1 MIYTLIILPNY
12 VSLEIILLISRS
24 LKIEGNFSHGLKY
37 GGVSVKKRKYLTQ
50 NEIDRLLEASRKGSF
65 PKRDECFI
73 QMCFIHGFRV
83 SELCHLKF
91 SDINLIDKVVHVN
104 RLKSGLKTTHPLL
117 ASEIKL
123 LKAWLEERVTWR
135 GCESPW
141 IFLSQKGGPLSRQQ
155 VYNMMKKFGS
165 LASIAVSLNPHML
178 RHSCGYALANR
189 GTDTRLIQ
197 DYLGHRNIQHTVLY
211 TSSNHRRFAEVWQ
224 KEL

>member
-1 MIYTLIILPNY
+1 MAIFITH
-12 VSLEIILLISRS
+12 
-24 LKIEGNFSHGLKY
+24 GMFS
-37 GGVSVKKRKYLTQ
+37 GVSILEKRKYLTQ
-50 NEIDRLLEASRKGSF
+50 NEIDRLLEASRSGNF

-83 SELCHLKF
+83 SELCTLKF
-91 SDINLIDKVVHVN
+91 SDINLTDKVVHVN

-117 ASEIKL
+117 SSEIAL
-123 LKAWLEERVTWR
+123 LKAWLEERVSWR

-155 VYNMMKKFGS
+155 VHKMLKKFGA

-197 DYLGHRNIQHTVLY
+197 DYLGHKNIQHTVLY
-211 TSSNHRRFAEVWQ
+211 TSSNHGRFAGVWQ
-224 KEL
+224 K

>member
-1 MIYTLIILPNY
+1 M
-12 VSLEIILLISRS
+12 
-24 LKIEGNFSHGLKY
+24 
-37 GGVSVKKRKYLTQ
+37 KKRKYLTQ
-50 NEIDRLLEASRKGSF
+50 DEIERLLEASRRGNF

-91 SDINLIDKVVHVN
+91 SDINLTDKVVHVN
-104 RLKSGLKTTHPLL
+104 RLKNGLKTTHPLL
-117 ASEIKL
+117 VSELKL
-123 LKAWLEERVTWR
+123 LNAWLNERATWR

-155 VYNMMKKFGS
+155 VHKMLKKFGI

-211 TSSNHRRFAEVWQ
+211 TSSNHVRFAEVWQ
-224 KEL
+224 KEGAGNKSN